1 MKSYAGRQFETY
13 EASGQE
19 LRVHWNIEQITKEGM
34 DGQPETQWEANEAL
48 CGVADDRAT
57 LISKIIGS
65 VYTLADEIAT
75 INNKDSKP
83 DEYAN
88 YQAFRTQAKALAD
101 GWIAQRG

>member
-34 DGQPETQWEANEAL
+34 DGHPETQWVANEAL
-48 CGVADDRAT
+48 CGVADDRGT
-57 LISKIIGS
+57 LITKIIGS
-65 VYTLADEIAT
+65 VYTIADEIAT

-83 DEYAN
+83 NEYAE

-101 GWIAQRG
+101 GWLNR